1 MIAPCYQGSAMGQIL
16 VRNLDDAVIK
26 RLKSRA
32 IQRGESLEQTV
43 REIIA
48 EAVGPTREEAWA
60 EIDRIRA
67 MTPRKLESSVPLIRA
82 FRDGD
87 DPDS

>member
-1 MIAPCYQGSAMGQIL
+1 MGQIL

-26 RLKSRA
+26 QLKSRA
-32 IQRGESLEQTV
+32 VRNGKSLEQTV
-43 REIIA
+43 RDIIA
-48 EAVGPTREEAWA
+48 DAVRPSKEEAWA
-60 EIDRIRA
+60 QVDRIRA
-67 MTPRKLESSVPLIRA
+67 MTPRKLQSSVPLIRA

>member
-1 MIAPCYQGSAMGQIL
+1 MGQIL
-16 VRNLDDAVIK
+16 VRNLDDAVITQ
-26 RLKSRA
+26 LKSRA
-32 IQRGESLEQTV
+32 AQSGKSLEQTV

-48 EAVGPTREEAWA
+48 EAVRPSKQEAWA

-67 MTPRKLESSVPLIRA
+67 MSKKSNVSSVTLIRA

>member
-1 MIAPCYQGSAMGQIL
+1 MGQIL
-16 VRNLDDAVIK
+16 IRNLDDAVITQ
-26 RLKSRA
+26 LKSRA
-32 IQRGESLEQTV
+32 ARNGKSLEQTV

-48 EAVGPTREEAWA
+48 EAVRPSKEEAWA

>member
-1 MIAPCYQGSAMGQIL
+1 MIALCYRGSLVGQIL
-16 VRNLDDAVIK
+16 VRNLDDAVIR
-26 RLKSRA
+26 RLKTRA
-32 IQRGESLEQTV
+32 AEKGKSLEQTV

-48 EAVGPTREEAWA
+48 EAVRPSSQEAWA

-67 MTPRKLESSVPLIRA
+67 MTPRKLKSSVPLIRA

-87 DPDS
+87 DSDS

>member
-1 MIAPCYQGSAMGQIL
+1 MGQIL
-16 VRNLDDAVIK
+16 IRNLDDGVITQ
-26 RLKSRA
+26 LKSRA
-32 IQRGESLEQTV
+32 ARNGKSLEQTV

-48 EAVGPTREEAWA
+48 EAVRPSKEEAWA

-67 MTPRKLESSVPLIRA
+67 MTPRKLESSVPMIRA

>member
-1 MIAPCYQGSAMGQIL
+1 MGQIL
-16 VRNLDDAVIK
+16 VRNLDDAVIT

-32 IQRGESLEQTV
+32 ARSGKSLEQTV

-48 EAVGPTREEAWA
+48 DAVRPSKEEAWA

-67 MTPRKLESSVPLIRA
+67 MTPRKLESSVALIRA

>member
-1 MIAPCYQGSAMGQIL
+1 MGQIL

-26 RLKSRA
+26 QLKSRA
-32 IQRGESLEQTV
+32 VRHRKSLEQTV
-43 REIIA
+43 REIITD
-48 EAVGPTREEAWA
+48 AVRPSKEEAWT

-67 MTPRKLESSVPLIRA
+67 RTPRKLASSVPLIRA

>member
-1 MIAPCYQGSAMGQIL
+1 MGQIL
-16 VRNLDDAVIK
+16 VRNLDDAVITQ
-26 RLKSRA
+26 LKFRA
-32 IQRGESLEQTV
+32 ARNGKSLEQTV

-48 EAVGPTREEAWA
+48 DAVRPSKEEAWA

-67 MTPRKLESSVPLIRA
+67 MSKKSDVSSVTLIRE

>member
-1 MIAPCYQGSAMGQIL
+1 MGQIL
-16 VRNLDDAVIK
+16 VRNLDDAVITQ
-26 RLKSRA
+26 LKSRA
-32 IQRGESLEQTV
+32 ARNGKSLEQTV

-48 EAVGPTREEAWA
+48 DAVRPSKEEAWA

>member
-1 MIAPCYQGSAMGQIL
+1 MGQIL
-16 VRNLDDAVIK
+16 VRNLDDATIK
-26 RLKSRA
+26 QLKSRA
-32 IQRGESLEQTV
+32 ARNRKSLEQTL

-48 EAVGPTREEAWA
+48 DAVRPSPEAGWA

-67 MTPRKLESSVPLIRA
+67 KTPRKLDSSLPLIRA

-87 DPDS
+87 DSHS

>member
-1 MIAPCYQGSAMGQIL
+1 MGQIL
-16 VRNLDDAVIK
+16 VRNLDDSLITQ
-26 RLKSRA
+26 LKSRA
-32 IQRGESLEQTV
+32 ARNGKSLEQTV

-48 EAVGPTREEAWA
+48 EAVRPSREEAWA
-60 EIDRIRA
+60 EIDRIRG
-67 MTPRKLESSVPLIRA
+67 MSKKSNVNSVTLIRE

>member
-1 MIAPCYQGSAMGQIL
+1 MGQIL
-16 VRNLDDAVIK
+16 VRNVDDAIIK
-26 RLKSRA
+26 QLKSRA
-32 IQRGESLEQTV
+32 AQKGTSLEQTV
-43 REIIA
+43 REIMSD
-48 EAVGPTREEAWA
+48 AVRPTREEAWA

-67 MTPRKLESSVPLIRA
+67 MSKKSNVSSVSLIRA

>member
-1 MIAPCYQGSAMGQIL
+1 MGQIL
-16 VRNLDDAVIK
+16 VRNLDDTVITQ
-26 RLKSRA
+26 LKSRA
-32 IQRGESLEQTV
+32 ARNGKSLEQTV

-48 EAVGPTREEAWA
+48 DAVRPSKEEAWA

>member
-1 MIAPCYQGSAMGQIL
+1 MGQIL
-16 VRNLDDAVIK
+16 VRNLDDVVI
-26 RLKSRA
+26 RQLKSRA
-32 IQRGESLEQTV
+32 AQSGKSLEQTV

-48 EAVGPTREEAWA
+48 EAVRPSKQEAWA

-67 MTPRKLESSVPLIRA
+67 MSKKSNVSSVTLIRA

>member
-1 MIAPCYQGSAMGQIL
+1 MGQIL

-32 IQRGESLEQTV
+32 AEKGKSLEQTV

-48 EAVGPTREEAWA
+48 EAVGPSREEAWA

-67 MTPRKLESSVPLIRA
+67 MSKKSNVSSVSLIRA

>member
-1 MIAPCYQGSAMGQIL
+1 MGQIL

-26 RLKSRA
+26 QLKSRA
-32 IQRGESLEQTV
+32 ARNGKSLEQTV

-48 EAVGPTREEAWA
+48 DAMRPSKEEAWA

-67 MTPRKLESSVPLIRA
+67 MSKKSDVDSVTLIRA

>member
-1 MIAPCYQGSAMGQIL
+1 MGQIL
-16 VRNLDDAVIK
+16 VRNLDDALIQ

-32 IQRGESLEQTV
+32 AQSGKSVEQTV

-48 EAVGPTREEAWA
+48 EAVRPSKAEAWA

-67 MTPRKLESSVPLIRA
+67 RTPRRLESSVPLIRA

>member
-1 MIAPCYQGSAMGQIL
+1 MGQIL
-16 VRNLDDAVIK
+16 VRNLDDSVITQ
-26 RLKSRA
+26 LKSRA
-32 IQRGESLEQTV
+32 ARNGKSLEQTV

-48 EAVGPTREEAWA
+48 EAVRPSKEEAWA

-67 MTPRKLESSVPLIRA
+67 MSKKSNVNSVTLIRE

-87 DPDS
+87 DADS

>member
-1 MIAPCYQGSAMGQIL
+1 M
-16 VRNLDDAVIK
+16 
-26 RLKSRA
+26 KSRRT
-32 IQRGESLEQTV
+32 QEGKPSKQ
-43 REIIA
+43 
-48 EAVGPTREEAWA
+48 AVSDTTPEVMPPSKENAWA

-67 MTPRKLESSVPLIRA
+67 MSKKSNVSSVSLIRA